1 MILVTGGTGSFG
13 KALVALTW
21 PSVRVF
27 SRDEEKQRAMA
38 LRFPDAE
45 YVIGDVR
52 DVQALR
58 RAMRGVGVVIHAAA
72 LKQVGTGERFPS
84 EVIATNVTG
93 TQNVLDAADGRAV
106 VILSTDKA
114 VEPVNAY
121 GASKMLAEHLALAA
135 GASVVRYGNVLGSRG
150 SIVPVF
156 RDQVRAGEPL
166 TITDPD
172 MTRFVL
178 TLRDACQLVLDSI
191 GKPGVHIIR
200 SPAATVAQ
208 FAEAVAPG
216 HPTRIVGIRAG
227 EKLHEKLAPDWTS
240 DGAPRLTTAQLAAL
254 VSQVPE

>member
-13 KALVALTW
+13 KAFIR
-21 PSVRVF
+21 SRNEQIRVF
-27 SRDEEKQRAMA
+27 SRDEEKQRRMA
-38 LRFPDAE
+38 IDFPDVE

-58 RAMRGVGVVIHAAA
+58 RAMRGIDVVIHAAA
-72 LKQVGTGERFPS
+72 LKQVGTGERFPT

-93 TQNVLDAADGRAV
+93 TQNVLDAADGRPV
-106 VILSTDKA
+106 VVLSTDKA

-135 GASVVRYGNVLGSRG
+135 GATVVRYGNVLGSRG

-156 RDQVRAGEPL
+156 RDQIRAGEPL

-191 GKPGVHIIR
+191 GRPGVHIIR

-216 HPTRIVGIRAG
+216 HPTRIVGIRPG

-240 DGAPRLTTAQLAAL
+240 DAAPRLTTAELAAL
-254 VSQVPE
+254 IAQVPE